1 MSDRPSGH
9 RSPADVL
16 ADWRDAE
23 RRIGGEPSGTPAWH
37 RARLEAAALGKEY
50 HAVIAELTTDAHEL
64 AASPSVVPSSA
75 AERAQIRHPDTEPVA
90 RSAE

>member
-9 RSPADVL
+9 RSAADVL
-16 ADWRDAE
+16 ADWRNAE
-23 RRIGGEPSGTPAWH
+23 RRIDGEPSGTQAWH
-37 RARLEAAALGKEY
+37 RARLEAAALAEEY

-64 AASPSVVPSSA
+64 AASPSVVPSA
-75 AERAQIRHPDTEPVA
+75 TAERAQIRHPDTEPVA